1 MNLSTLSLS
10 SRLILLT
17 RRAPSLHKATSLSE
31 LSKLSRAFVT
41 SSHCQRS
48 GFAQRHAPHYSRQY
62 SVLPKGN
69 VPEVDNEIRENIYT
83 IPNALTV
90 SRILACPILGWAI
103 VQGKFGLATGIL
115 VYAGVSDW
123 VCNLQWMY
131 LHARSSFSEGRR
143 LFG

>member
-1 MNLSTLSLS
+1 MNFSTLSLS

-17 RRAPSLHKATSLSE
+17 RRAPSLHKASN

-41 SSHCQRS
+41 SSHPQRS
-48 GFAQRHAPHYSRQY
+48 GFIRRHAPHYLRQY
-62 SVLPKGN
+62 SVQPKGN
-69 VPEVDNEIRENIYT
+69 DPEVENEIRENIYT
-83 IPNALTV
+83 IPNALSV

-123 VCNLQWMY
+123 VRNI
-131 LHARSSFSEGRR
+131 
-143 LFG
+143 